1 MASSPESAITSILN
15 EANLANLSVVDGLA
29 DFVSDYFSGENPDI
43 HESDSSDSD
52 TEQDI
57 INDTNEDPERS
68 GIVEPEEASETEVED
83 ALDEFFNFNFNFI
96 FISD

>member
-15 EANLANLSVVDGLA
+15 EANLANLSVVDRSA

-68 GIVEPEEASETEVED
+68 GIVEPEEASENWEVED
-83 ALDEFFNFNFNFI
+83 ELDEFFNFRTQHI
-96 FISD
+96 TV